1 MKSFINSLFSN
12 KILIL
17 LAFSL
22 LLLAGTFK
30 TTLFIL
36 APATYLL
43 AITIAYAVGGRIND
57 HGINVVY
64 NWSIKWVL
72 FVTFLYFTGTYFKEA
87 FVYAMFSFILINTV
101 LNPTIFISKNG
112 AST

>member
-1 MKSFINSLFSN
+1 MKSFTNFLLSTKSL
-12 KILIL
+12 ILI
-17 LAFSL
+17 AFLSL
-22 LLLAGTFK
+22 LLVGTFK

-43 AITIAYAVGGRIND
+43 AIIIAYAIGGRIND
-57 HGINVVY
+57 HGINVAY
-64 NWSIKWVL
+64 NWSIKWLL
-72 FVTFLYFTGTYFKEA
+72 FVTFLYLTGNYFKEA